1 MPIQKTNGWASFPR
15 TNHRSS
21 ARPVPAGSV
30 ADARQA
36 GATSHRPNGRLDRP
50 AVDRVLVAVDL
61 ETTGYE
67 AESEEIIEIGAI
79 RVTVSSDG
87 AVTLGE
93 RFLTFAN
100 PGRPLTPPI
109 LRLTGIRDDE
119 LLNAPSSSEAVAR
132 FIAFAFR
139 DGRPCFVGHNV
150 GFDVSFLERAGMPAD
165 FETLDTAELASIL
178 LPSASSYALQRLAA
192 DAAIVPDAAHRAL
205 DDAITSALVLGHLA
219 RVARDLPAVVLSE
232 IGALSELIGPNTAE
246 FFRDAA
252 ATATRDAWSDD
263 RAQRGGFPNERP
275 LAQGSSRS
283 HEGPSEENPRA
294 QRPPLTVESVFAAD
308 GPLATSLVG
317 YEDRPEQRELATAIE
332 RTFADGG
339 ALVAEAGTG
348 VGKSI
353 AYLVPAIAA
362 AKQGERVIISTHTL
376 PLQDQLVRKDLPVLQ
391 LAVGTEVSVAVLKG
405 RSNYLCPRRW
415 QILRGSV
422 TTREEARLVC
432 KTLVWRTATESG
444 DRAELNL
451 MRGEGEL
458 WSRVSANDES
468 CDQRRCKRTPGVN
481 CYLQRA
487 REAAADAGIVVVNH
501 ALLLQDARMRGALL
515 PQAEHVVIDEAHR
528 LEDVAT
534 DAFGL
539 ELSEPHFRRDLQRV
553 AHSLA
558 VSSALRDP
566 ARADPA
572 ERIRA
577 EIERALERT
586 TEVFDAL
593 GALLVP
599 VAGAPEERIRIT
611 AGLRAS
617 DDRWLPVELAGERL
631 ADAIAGIAFAAERIR
646 NLGGDEDELA
656 ELEAAMGELAGARA
670 AITRGLHDPRST
682 DIVWLERDNDGS
694 LALHV
699 AQSHLGGV
707 IRRTIVDTHRAVVFT
722 SATLAVAGS
731 FDFALD
737 RFGIADVADT
747 LAVGSPFDHQ
757 RQALLVL
764 PTDIVLPS
772 EERFIDEVAQAIEAV
787 ARALDGRTLAL
798 FTSHSTLRDAAERL
812 GALEKEGLAVLTQ
825 GVDGSRR
832 ALLERFTHGRAVLL
846 GTQSFWEG
854 VDLPGDVLRC
864 VVIARLP
871 FSVPD
876 DPLVQG
882 RAERYDD
889 PFVQFQLP
897 QAALRL
903 RQGFGRLIRT
913 KTDYGAVVLL
923 DRRVVTRDYGEVL
936 LGSLPDARTEHL
948 PLDGIAARVSAWCD
962 RG

>member
-1 MPIQKTNGWASFPR
+1 MERI
-15 TNHRSS
+15 
-21 ARPVPAGSV
+21 
-30 ADARQA
+30 
-36 GATSHRPNGRLDRP
+36 
-50 AVDRVLVAVDL
+50 LVAVDL

-67 AESEEIIEIGAI
+67 PLTEEIIEIGAI
-79 RVTVSSDG
+79 RLTLAADG
-87 AVTLGE
+87 SVTLGE

-100 PGRPLTPPI
+100 PERPLTPPI
-109 LRLTGIRDDE
+109 RRLTGIRDDE
-119 LLNAPSSSEAVAR
+119 LLNAPSSSEAVAL
-132 FIAFAFR
+132 FAEFAFR
-139 DGRPCFVGHNV
+139 DGPPCLVGHNV
-150 GFDVSFLERAGMPAD
+150 GFDVSFLERAGMPLGAD
-165 FETLDTAELASIL
+165 RLDTAELASIL

-192 DAAIVPDAAHRAL
+192 DAAITPDAAHRAL

-219 RVARDLPAVVLSE
+219 RVARELHPTVLSE
-232 IGALSELIGPNTAE
+232 IAALSELIGPSTAE
-246 FFRDAA
+246 FFLDAA
-252 ATATRDAWSDD
+252 TTATREAWTDD
-263 RAQRGGFPNERP
+263 GARRGGLPSERP
-275 LAQGSSRS
+275 LDGGPSRS
-283 HEGPSEENPRA
+283 HEGPSEEDPHA
-294 QRPPLTVESVFAAD
+294 QRPSLTVDRVFAPG
-308 GPLATSLVG
+308 GPLATKLVG
-317 YEDRPEQRELATAIE
+317 YEDRPEQRELAAAIE

-362 AKQGERVIISTHTL
+362 ASLGERAIISTHTL
-376 PLQDQLVRKDLPVLQ
+376 PLQDQLVRKDAPAIQAAL
-391 LAVGTEVSVAVLKG
+391 GTDVAIAVLKG

-458 WSRVSANDES
+458 WSRISANDES
-468 CDQRRCKRTPGVN
+468 CDQRRCKRTPVMN

-539 ELSEPHFRRDLQRV
+539 ELYEPRLRRDLQRV
-553 AHSLA
+553 GHSLA
-558 VSSALRDP
+558 VTSALRDP
-566 ARADPA
+566 ARTEPA

-577 EIERALERT
+577 DVERALGRT

-599 VAGAPEERIRIT
+599 ISGPPEERMRIT

-631 ADAIAGIAFAAERIR
+631 ADAIAGIAFAAERVR

-656 ELEAAMGELAGARA
+656 ELEAAMGELAAARG
-670 AITRGLHDPRST
+670 AITRGLHDPRLS
-682 DIVWLERDNDGS
+682 DIVWLERDNEGA

-699 AQSHLGGV
+699 AQTHLGGV
-707 IRRTIVDTHRAVVFT
+707 IRRTLVDTHRAVVFT

-737 RFGIADVADT
+737 RFGIADLAEP

-764 PTDIVLPS
+764 PVDIALPS
-772 EERFIDEVAQAIEAV
+772 EERFISDAVRLIEDV
-787 ARALDGRTLAL
+787 ARALDGRTLVL
-798 FTSHSTLRDAAERL
+798 FTSHATLREAAAQL
-812 GALEKEGLAVLTQ
+812 GALEADGLAVLTQ

-832 ALLERFTHGRAVLL
+832 ALLERFTQGRAVLL

-876 DPLVQG
+876 DPLIQG
-882 RAERYDD
+882 RAERYED
-889 PFVQFQLP
+889 PFVEFQLP

-923 DRRVVTRDYGEVL
+923 DRRVVTRDYGEIL

-948 PLDGIAARVSAWCD
+948 PLDGIAARVAAWCD

>member
-1 MPIQKTNGWASFPR
+1 
-15 TNHRSS
+15 
-21 ARPVPAGSV
+21 
-30 ADARQA
+30 
-36 GATSHRPNGRLDRP
+36 
-50 AVDRVLVAVDL
+50 VDRVLVAVDL

-67 AESEEIIEIGAI
+67 AETEQIIEIGAI
-79 RVTVSSDG
+79 RMTVTPDG

-93 RFLTFAN
+93 RFLTFAD

-109 LRLTGIRDDE
+109 MRLTGIHDE
-119 LLNAPSSSEAVAR
+119 DLLGAPSSKDAVAR
-132 FIAFAFR
+132 LVTFAFR
-139 DGRPCFVGHNV
+139 DGPPCFVGHNV
-150 GFDVSFLERAGMPAD
+150 AFDVSFLERAGMPTGS
-165 FETLDTAELASIL
+165 ESLDTAELASVL

-219 RVARDLPAVVLSE
+219 AVARELPADVLGE
-232 IGALSELIGPNTAE
+232 IAALSGLLGPSTAE
-246 FFRDAA
+246 FFREAA
-252 ATATRDAWSDD
+252 GTATRDAWRDD
-263 RAQRGGFPNERP
+263 SEQRRGLLGSVPGGNAMDPRP
-275 LAQGSSRS
+275 GIARS
-283 HEGPSEENPRA
+283 EDPDAGRPSPVSVA
-294 QRPPLTVESVFAAD
+294 AVFAPD
-308 GPLATSLVG
+308 GPLARSLVG
-317 YEDRPEQRELATAIE
+317 YEDRGEQRELAAAIE
-332 RTFADGG
+332 RTFQDGG

-348 VGKSI
+348 VGKSL

-362 AKQGERVIISTHTL
+362 AQAGERVVVSTHTL
-376 PLQDQLVRKDLPVLQ
+376 PLQDQLVRKDAPSVQAAL
-391 LAVGTEVSVAVLKG
+391 GTDVTVAVLKG

-415 QILRGSV
+415 QILRGAV

-458 WSRVSANDES
+458 WSRISANDES
-468 CDQRRCKRTPGVN
+468 CDQRRCKRTPGTN

-515 PQAEHVVIDEAHR
+515 PQADHLVIDEAHR
-528 LEDVAT
+528 LEEVAT

-539 ELSEPHFRRDLQRV
+539 ELHEPRLRRDLQRV
-553 AHSLA
+553 AHSVA
-558 VSSALRDP
+558 VTSALRDP
-566 ARADPA
+566 ARAEPA

-577 EIERALERT
+577 EVERALERT

-593 GALLVP
+593 RALLVP
-599 VAGAPEERIRIT
+599 VAGPPEERMRIT

-617 DDRWLPVELAGERL
+617 AERWLPVELAGERL

-646 NLGGDEDELA
+646 NLGGEEDELA
-656 ELEAAMGELAGARA
+656 DLEATMGELRGAHM
-670 AITRGLHDPRST
+670 AIDRGVHNPRLS
-682 DIVWLERDNDGS
+682 DIVWLERDNDGA

-699 AQSHLGGV
+699 ARSHLGGM
-707 IRRTIVDTHRAVVFT
+707 IRGTLVNAHRAVVFT

-737 RFGIADVADT
+737 RFGIADIAEP

-764 PTDIVLPS
+764 PTDIVLPGDD
-772 EERFIDEVAQAIEAV
+772 RFVDETARLIEDV
-787 ARALDGRTLAL
+787 ARALGGRTLVL
-798 FTSHSTLRDAAERL
+798 FTSHAAMRDAAARL
-812 GALEKEGLAVLTQ
+812 GALESEGLAVLTQ
-825 GVDGSRR
+825 GIDGSRR
-832 ALLERFTHGRAVLL
+832 ALLERFMQGRAVLL

-889 PFVQFQLP
+889 PFVEFQLP

-923 DRRVVTRDYGEVL
+923 DRRVVTKDYGEVL
-936 LGSLPDARTEHL
+936 LDSLPDARTEHL
-948 PLDGIAARVSAWCD
+948 PLDGIAPRVTAWCQ
-962 RG
+962 RE

>member
-1 MPIQKTNGWASFPR
+1 MPT
-15 TNHRSS
+15 
-21 ARPVPAGSV
+21 GS
-30 ADARQA
+30 
-36 GATSHRPNGRLDRP
+36 
-50 AVDRVLVAVDL
+50 
-61 ETTGYE
+61 
-67 AESEEIIEIGAI
+67 
-79 RVTVSSDG
+79 
-87 AVTLGE
+87 
-93 RFLTFAN
+93 
-100 PGRPLTPPI
+100 
-109 LRLTGIRDDE
+109 
-119 LLNAPSSSEAVAR
+119 
-132 FIAFAFR
+132 
-139 DGRPCFVGHNV
+139 
-150 GFDVSFLERAGMPAD
+150 
-165 FETLDTAELASIL
+165 ETLDTAELASIL

-192 DAAIVPDAAHRAL
+192 DAAIIPDAAHRAL

-219 RVARDLPAVVLSE
+219 RAARDLPADVLGEIAAVSE
-232 IGALSELIGPNTAE
+232 FLGPSTAE

-252 ATATRDAWSDD
+252 STATRDSWADD
-263 RAQRGGFPNERP
+263 RAQRGGFPSERP
-275 LAQGSSRS
+275 LAQGSPRS
-283 HEGPSEENPRA
+283 HGGPSEEDPRA
-294 QRPPLTVESVFAAD
+294 RRPSPELGVESIFAAD
-308 GPLATSLVG
+308 GPLATKLGG
-317 YEDRPEQRELATAIE
+317 YEDRPEQRELAVAIE

-353 AYLVPAIAA
+353 AYLVPAIAVA
-362 AKQGERVIISTHTL
+362 ELGERVVISTHTL
-376 PLQDQLVRKDLPVLQ
+376 PLQDQLVRKDLPALQ
-391 LAVGTEVSVAVLKG
+391 TALGTDIAIAVLKG

-415 QILRGSV
+415 QILRASV

-458 WSRVSANDES
+458 WSRISANDES
-468 CDQRRCKRTPGVN
+468 CDQRRCKRTPGVS

-487 REAAADAGIVVVNH
+487 REAAADAPIVVVNH

-515 PQAEHVVIDEAHR
+515 PQAEHVVVDEAHR

-534 DAFGL
+534 DTFGL
-539 ELSEPHFRRDLQRV
+539 ELHEPRLRRDLQRV
-553 AHSLA
+553 GHSPA
-558 VSSALRDP
+558 VTSALRDP
-566 ARADPA
+566 ARAEHA
-572 ERIRA
+572 ERVRA
-577 EIERALERT
+577 DVERALERT
-586 TEVFDAL
+586 AEVFAAL
-593 GALLVP
+593 GALLVT
-599 VAGAPEERIRIT
+599 VSGAPEERMRIT

-631 ADAIAGIAFAAERIR
+631 ADAIAGIAFAAERIQ

-656 ELEAAMGELAGARA
+656 ELEAAMGDLAAARA
-670 AITRGLHDPRST
+670 AITRGLHSPRLS
-682 DIVWLERDNDGS
+682 DIVWLERDNEGA

-699 AQSHLGGV
+699 AQTHLGGV
-707 IRRTIVDTHRAVVFT
+707 IRGTLVNAHRAVVFT

-737 RFGIADVADT
+737 RFGIADLAET

-764 PTDIVLPS
+764 PTDIVLPGEDRFT
-772 EERFIDEVAQAIEAV
+772 EETARVVEDV
-787 ARALDGRTLAL
+787 ARALGGRTLVL
-798 FTSHSTLRDAAERL
+798 FTSHTTMRDAAARL
-812 GALEKEGLAVLTQ
+812 GALESDGLAVLTQ
-825 GVDGSRR
+825 GIDGSRR
-832 ALLERFTHGRAVLL
+832 ALLERFTQGRAVLL

-854 VDLPGDVLRC
+854 VDLPGDILRC

-889 PFVQFQLP
+889 PFVEFQLP

-923 DRRVVTRDYGEVL
+923 DRRVVTKDYGEVL

-948 PLDGIAARVSAWCD
+948 PLDGIAARVAAWCD

>member
-1 MPIQKTNGWASFPR
+1 MERI
-15 TNHRSS
+15 
-21 ARPVPAGSV
+21 
-30 ADARQA
+30 
-36 GATSHRPNGRLDRP
+36 
-50 AVDRVLVAVDL
+50 LVAVDL

-67 AESEEIIEIGAI
+67 PQNEDIIEIGAI
-79 RVTVSSDG
+79 RLTVSPDG

-93 RFLTFAN
+93 RFLTFAD

-109 LRLTGIRDDE
+109 LRLTGIRDDD
-119 LLNAPSSSEAVAR
+119 LRGAPSSSEAVAL
-132 FIAFAFR
+132 FVDFAFR
-139 DGRPCFVGHNV
+139 DGPPCFVGHNV
-150 GFDVSFLERAGMPAD
+150 GFDVSFLERAGMPPGS
-165 FETLDTAELASIL
+165 ETLDTAELASIL

-192 DAAIVPDAAHRAL
+192 DAAILPDAAHRAL

-219 RVARDLPAVVLSE
+219 RAARELPALVLSE
-232 IGALSELIGPNTAE
+232 IVALSELIGPSTAE

-252 ATATRDAWSDD
+252 GSATRDAWHDSEQRRGLLRSAPRGIAVD
-263 RAQRGGFPNERP
+263 RRPGAARPEDPDAAQHSA
-275 LAQGSSRS
+275 LTA
-283 HEGPSEENPRA
+283 EN
-294 QRPPLTVESVFAAD
+294 VFAAG
-308 GPLATSLVG
+308 GPLATKLVG
-317 YEDRPEQRELATAIE
+317 YEDRSQQRELAAAIE
-332 RTFADGG
+332 RTFQDGG

-362 AKQGERVIISTHTL
+362 AQLGERVIVSTHTL
-376 PLQDQLVRKDLPVLQ
+376 PLQDQLVRKDAP
-391 LAVGTEVSVAVLKG
+391 AVQAALGTDVAVAMLKG

-422 TTREEARLVC
+422 TTREESRIVC

-458 WSRVSANDES
+458 WSRISANDES
-468 CDQRRCKRTPGVN
+468 CDQRRCKRAPDVS

-539 ELSEPHFRRDLQRV
+539 ELYEPRLRRDLQRV
-553 AHSLA
+553 GHSPA
-558 VSSALRDP
+558 VTAALRAP
-566 ARADPA
+566 GKAEHA

-577 EIERALERT
+577 DVERALERT
-586 TEVFDAL
+586 TEMFAAL
-593 GALLVP
+593 GALLLTVSEP
-599 VAGAPEERIRIT
+599 PEERMRIT

-646 NLGGDEDELA
+646 NIGGDEDELA

-670 AITRGLHDPRST
+670 AITRGLHDPRLS
-682 DIVWLERDNDGS
+682 DIVWLERDNEGS

-699 AQSHLGGV
+699 AQTHLGGV
-707 IRRTIVDTHRAVVFT
+707 IRATLVNAHRAVVFT

-737 RFGIADVADT
+737 RFGIADVAET

-757 RQALLVL
+757 RQALLAL
-764 PTDIVLPS
+764 PTDIVLPG
-772 EERFIDEVAQAIEAV
+772 EDRFLEDAARLIEDV
-787 ARALDGRTLAL
+787 ARALGGRTLVL
-798 FTSHSTLRDAAERL
+798 FTSHATMRDTAARL
-812 GALEKEGLAVLTQ
+812 GALESDGLAVLTQ

-832 ALLERFTHGRAVLL
+832 ALLERFSQGRAVLL

-854 VDLPGDVLRC
+854 VDLPGDILRC

-889 PFVQFQLP
+889 PFVEFQLP

-948 PLDGIAARVSAWCD
+948 PVDGIAARVAAWCD

>member
-1 MPIQKTNGWASFPR
+1 M
-15 TNHRSS
+15 
-21 ARPVPAGSV
+21 
-30 ADARQA
+30 
-36 GATSHRPNGRLDRP
+36 
-50 AVDRVLVAVDL
+50 LVAVDL

-67 AESEEIIEIGAI
+67 AETEEIIEIGAI
-79 RVTVSSDG
+79 RLTVSPDG
-87 AVTLGE
+87 TVTLGE

-119 LLNAPSSSEAVAR
+119 LRNAPSSQEAVAL
-132 FIAFAFR
+132 FVTFAFR
-139 DGRPCFVGHNV
+139 DGPPCFVGHNV
-150 GFDVSFLERAGMPAD
+150 GFDVSFLERAGMSTGS
-165 FETLDTAELASIL
+165 EMLDTAELASIL

-192 DAAIVPDAAHRAL
+192 DAAIIPDAAHRAL

-219 RVARDLPAVVLSE
+219 RAARDLPADVLGE
-232 IGALSELIGPNTAE
+232 IAALSEFLGPSTAE

-252 ATATRDAWSDD
+252 GTVTRHAWIEDKV
-263 RAQRGGFPNERP
+263 QRGGLLSERP
-275 LAQGSSRS
+275 PARGPSRS
-283 HEGPSEENPRA
+283 HEGPSEEDPRA
-294 QRPPLTVESVFAAD
+294 ATQISRLSVEAAFAPD
-308 GPLATSLVG
+308 GPLAVGLVG
-317 YEDRPEQRELATAIE
+317 YEDRPQQRDLASAIE
-332 RTFADGG
+332 RTFQDGG

-362 AKQGERVIISTHTL
+362 ALLGERVVVSTHTL
-376 PLQDQLVRKDLPVLQ
+376 PLQDQLVRKDAP
-391 LAVGTEVSVAVLKG
+391 AVQAALGTEVSVAVLKG

-458 WSRVSANDES
+458 WSRISASDES

-487 REAAADAGIVVVNH
+487 REAAAVAGIVVVNH

-539 ELSEPHFRRDLQRV
+539 ELYEPRFRRDLQRV

-558 VSSALRDP
+558 VTSALRDP
-566 ARADPA
+566 VRANPA
-572 ERIRA
+572 EHIRA

-599 VAGAPEERIRIT
+599 VGGPPEERMRIT

-617 DDRWLPVELAGERL
+617 DDRWLPVELSGERL

-646 NLGGDEDELA
+646 NLGGTGGPTPSGAPTPEDELA
-656 ELEAAMGELAGARA
+656 ELEAAMGELSAARA
-670 AITRGLHDPRST
+670 AITRGLHDPRSS
-682 DIVWLERDNDGS
+682 DIVWLDRDNDGA

-707 IRRTIVDTHRAVVFT
+707 IRQTIVNTHRAVVFT

-737 RFGIADVADT
+737 RFGIADVAEP

-764 PTDIVLPS
+764 PTDIALPG
-772 EERFIDEVAQAIEAV
+772 EERFIEEAARLIEDV
-787 ARALDGRTLAL
+787 ARTLDGRTLVL
-798 FTSHSTLRDAAERL
+798 FTSHASLRDAAARL
-812 GALEKEGLAVLTQ
+812 GALESEGLAVLTQ
-825 GVDGSRR
+825 GIDGSRR
-832 ALLERFTHGRAVLL
+832 ALLERFTQGRAVLL

-923 DRRVVTRDYGEVL
+923 DRRVVTRDYGEIL
-936 LGSLPDARTEHL
+936 LGSLPDARTEDL

>member
-1 MPIQKTNGWASFPR
+1 M
-15 TNHRSS
+15 
-21 ARPVPAGSV
+21 
-30 ADARQA
+30 
-36 GATSHRPNGRLDRP
+36 
-50 AVDRVLVAVDL
+50 
-61 ETTGYE
+61 
-67 AESEEIIEIGAI
+67 
-79 RVTVSSDG
+79 
-87 AVTLGE
+87 TLGE

-109 LRLTGIRDDE
+109 LRLTGIRDED
-119 LLNAPSSSEAVAR
+119 LRDAPLSGDAVAQ
-132 FIAFAFR
+132 FVAFAFR
-139 DGRPCFVGHNV
+139 DGPPCFVGHNI
-150 GFDVSFLERAGMPAD
+150 GFDVSFLERAGMPSGS
-165 FETLDTAELASIL
+165 ESLDTAELASIL

-219 RVARDLPAVVLSE
+219 AVARGLPPLILSE
-232 IGALSELIGPNTAE
+232 IAALSELVGPSTAE
-246 FFRDAA
+246 FFREAA
-252 ATATRDAWSDD
+252 SSATRAAWSDD
-263 RAQRGGFPNERP
+263 TAQRGGFPSERP
-275 LAQGSSRS
+275 LPGGPLGS
-283 HEGPSEENPRA
+283 HEGPSEEDPRA
-294 QRPPLTVESVFAAD
+294 ARRSRALSVETVFALD
-308 GPLATSLVG
+308 GPLAAKLAG
-317 YEDRPEQRELATAIE
+317 YEDRPQQRDLAAAIE

-353 AYLVPAIAA
+353 AYAVPALASAA
-362 AKQGERVIISTHTL
+362 GGERVVISTHTL
-376 PLQDQLVRKDLPVLQ
+376 PLQDQLVRKDLPALQ
-391 LAVGTEVSVAVLKG
+391 AALGTDVPVAVLKG

-415 QILRGSV
+415 QMLRGSV

-458 WSRVSANDES
+458 WSRISANDES
-468 CDQRRCKRTPGVN
+468 CDQRRCKRTPGTN

-515 PQAEHVVIDEAHR
+515 PQAEYLVIDEAHR

-539 ELSEPHFRRDLQRV
+539 ELHEPRLRRDLQRV
-553 AHSLA
+553 AHSVA
-558 VSSALRDP
+558 VTSALRDP
-566 ARADPA
+566 VRAGPA
-572 ERIRA
+572 ERIRG
-577 EIERALERT
+577 EVERALERT

-599 VAGAPEERIRIT
+599 HAGPPEERMRIT

-617 DDRWLPVELAGERL
+617 DERWLPVELAGERL
-631 ADAIAGIAFAAERIR
+631 ADAITGIALAAERIR
-646 NLGGDEDELA
+646 NLGGAGAPTPGVPTPSGAPTPGALTPEDELA
-656 ELEAAMGELAGARA
+656 ELEAAMGELSGAHI
-670 AITRGLHDPRST
+670 AIDRGLHNPRLS
-682 DIVWLERDNDGS
+682 DIVWLERDNDGA
-694 LALHV
+694 LALQV
-699 AQSHLGGV
+699 AQTHLGGV
-707 IRRTIVDTHRAVVFT
+707 IRRTLVDTHRATVFT
-722 SATLAVAGS
+722 SATLAIAGS

-737 RFGIADVADT
+737 RFGIADIAEP
-747 LAVGSPFDHQ
+747 LAVGSPFDHR

-764 PTDIVLPS
+764 PVDIVLPGD
-772 EERFIDEVAQAIEAV
+772 ERFIEEAARLIEDV
-787 ARALDGRTLAL
+787 ARALDGRTLVL
-798 FTSHSTLRDAAERL
+798 FTSHAGLRDAAARL
-812 GALEKEGLAVLTQ
+812 GALESEGLAVLTQ
-825 GVDGSRR
+825 GIDGSRR
-832 ALLERFTHGRAVLL
+832 ALLERFTQGRAVLL

-854 VDLPGDVLRC
+854 VDLPGDILRC

-889 PFVQFQLP
+889 PFAGFQLP

-923 DRRVVTRDYGEVL
+923 DRRVVTKDYGEVL
-936 LGSLPDARTEHL
+936 LDSLPDARTEHL
-948 PLDGIAARVSAWCD
+948 PLDAIAARVSAWCD

>member
-1 MPIQKTNGWASFPR
+1 
-15 TNHRSS
+15 
-21 ARPVPAGSV
+21 
-30 ADARQA
+30 
-36 GATSHRPNGRLDRP
+36 
-50 AVDRVLVAVDL
+50 VDRILVAVDL

-67 AESEEIIEIGAI
+67 AATEEIIEIGAI
-79 RVTVSSDG
+79 RLTVTPDG

-93 RFLTFAN
+93 RFLTFAD

-109 LRLTGIRDDE
+109 VRLTGIRDED
-119 LLNAPSSSEAVAR
+119 LKDAPSTRDAVAL
-132 FIAFAFR
+132 FATFAFH
-139 DGRPCFVGHNV
+139 DGPPCFVGHNV
-150 GFDVSFLERAGMPAD
+150 GFDVSFLERAGMPVGAD
-165 FETLDTAELASIL
+165 TLDTAELASVL

-205 DDAITSALVLGHLA
+205 DDAITSALVLGHLT
-219 RVARDLPAVVLSE
+219 RVARKLPADLLGE
-232 IGALSELIGPNTAE
+232 IAALSQLLGPSTAE

-252 ATATRDAWSDD
+252 GTATRDAWSDD
-263 RAQRGGFPNERP
+263 RAQRGGFPSERP
-275 LAQGSSRS
+275 LARGPLRS
-283 HEGPSEENPRA
+283 HEGPSEEDPRA
-294 QRPPLTVESVFAAD
+294 QRPSSQLNVESVFAKD
-308 GPLATSLVG
+308 GPLATKLGG
-317 YEDRPEQRELATAIE
+317 YEDRPEQHELAAAIE

-362 AKQGERVIISTHTL
+362 AQLGERVIISTHTL
-376 PLQDQLVRKDLPVLQ
+376 PLQDQLVRKDAPAIQAAL
-391 LAVGTEVSVAVLKG
+391 GTDVAIAVLKG

-432 KTLVWRTATESG
+432 KTLVWRSATESG

-458 WSRVSANDES
+458 WSRISANDES

-487 REAAADAGIVVVNH
+487 REAAAGALIVVVNH

-539 ELSEPHFRRDLQRV
+539 ELYEPRLRRDLQRV
-553 AHSLA
+553 AHSVA
-558 VSSALRDP
+558 VTSALRDP
-566 ARADPA
+566 AHAEPA

-577 EIERALERT
+577 EVERALERT

-599 VAGAPEERIRIT
+599 IAGPAEERTRIT
-611 AGLRAS
+611 AGVRAS
-617 DDRWLPVELAGERL
+617 GERWLPVELAGERL

-646 NLGGDEDELA
+646 NLGGDDDELA
-656 ELEAAMGELAGARA
+656 ELEAAMGELSGARA
-670 AITRGLHDPRST
+670 AITRGLHDPRSS
-682 DIVWLERDNDGS
+682 DIVWLDRDNDGA

-699 AQSHLGGV
+699 AQTHLGGV
-707 IRRTIVDTHRAVVFT
+707 IRRTLVDAHRAVVFT

-764 PTDIVLPS
+764 PVDIVLPG
-772 EERFIDEVAQAIEAV
+772 EDRFIEEAARVIEDV
-787 ARALDGRTLAL
+787 ARVLDGRTLVL
-798 FTSHSTLRDAAERL
+798 FTSHATLRDAATRL
-812 GALEKEGLAVLTQ
+812 GAIESEGLAVLTQ
-825 GVDGSRR
+825 GIDGSRR
-832 ALLERFTHGRAVLL
+832 ALLERFTQGRAVLL

-889 PFVQFQLP
+889 PFVEFQLP

-913 KTDYGAVVLL
+913 KADYGAVVLL

-936 LGSLPDARTEHL
+936 LDSLPDARTEHL

>member
-1 MPIQKTNGWASFPR
+1 
-15 TNHRSS
+15 
-21 ARPVPAGSV
+21 
-30 ADARQA
+30 
-36 GATSHRPNGRLDRP
+36 
-50 AVDRVLVAVDL
+50 VDRILVAVDL

-67 AESEEIIEIGAI
+67 AETEEIIEIGAI
-79 RVTVSSDG
+79 RVTVSPDG

-93 RFLTFAN
+93 RFLTFAD

-119 LLNAPSSSEAVAR
+119 LRDAPSSQEAVAL
-132 FIAFAFR
+132 FVAFAFR
-139 DGRPCFVGHNV
+139 DGAPCFVGHNV
-150 GFDVSFLERAGMPAD
+150 GFDVSFLERAGMPIGAA
-165 FETLDTAELASIL
+165 TLDTAELASIL

-219 RVARDLPAVVLSE
+219 RVARDLPADVLGE
-232 IGALSELIGPNTAE
+232 IAALSEFVGPSTAE
-246 FFRDAA
+246 FFREAA
-252 ATATRDAWSDD
+252 SAATRDAWTGDSEHRRGLLRSAPRGITMD
-263 RAQRGGFPNERP
+263 RRTGA
-275 LAQGSSRS
+275 ARS
-283 HEGPSEENPRA
+283 EDPDAARLSPVS
-294 QRPPLTVESVFAAD
+294 VESVFAAD
-308 GPLATSLVG
+308 GPLARSVVG
-317 YEDRPEQRELATAIE
+317 YEDRPQQRELAEAIE

-348 VGKSI
+348 VGKSM
-353 AYLVPAIAA
+353 AYAVPSLAA
-362 AKQGERVIISTHTL
+362 AALGERVVISTHTL
-376 PLQDQLVRKDLPVLQ
+376 PLQDQLMRKDLPALQ
-391 LAVGTEVSVAVLKG
+391 AALGTEIAVAVLKG

-539 ELSEPHFRRDLQRV
+539 ELYEPRFRRDLQRV

-558 VSSALRDP
+558 VTSALRDP
-566 ARADPA
+566 ARAEPA
-572 ERIRA
+572 ERIRT
-577 EIERALERT
+577 EIDRALERAA
-586 TEVFDAL
+586 EVFDAL
-593 GALLVP
+593 GQLLVTP
-599 VAGAPEERIRIT
+599 DGPPEERLRIT

-617 DDRWLPVELAGERL
+617 DDRWLPVELAGERV

-646 NLGGDEDELA
+646 NIGGDEDELA

-682 DIVWLERDNDGS
+682 DIVWLERDNEGG

-699 AQSHLGGV
+699 AQTHLGGV

-764 PTDIVLPS
+764 PTDIVLPG
-772 EERFIDEVAQAIEAV
+772 EERFIEEAAGLIEDV
-787 ARALDGRTLAL
+787 ARTLDGRTLVL
-798 FTSHSTLRDAAERL
+798 FTSHASLRDAAARL
-812 GALEKEGLAVLTQ
+812 GALEGEGIAVLTQ

-832 ALLERFTHGRAVLL
+832 ALLERFTQGRAVLL

-882 RAERYDD
+882 RSERYDD

-923 DRRVVTRDYGEVL
+923 DRRVATRDYGEVL
-936 LGSLPDARTEHL
+936 LGSLPDARAEHL

>member
-1 MPIQKTNGWASFPR
+1 
-15 TNHRSS
+15 
-21 ARPVPAGSV
+21 
-30 ADARQA
+30 
-36 GATSHRPNGRLDRP
+36 
-50 AVDRVLVAVDL
+50 LVAVDL

-67 AESEEIIEIGAI
+67 AETEEIIEIGAI
-79 RVTVSSDG
+79 RLTVSPDG

-93 RFLTFAN
+93 RFLTFAD
-100 PGRPLTPPI
+100 PARPLTPPI
-109 LRLTGIRDDE
+109 MRLTGIRDED
-119 LLNAPSSSEAVAR
+119 LLAAPSSQEAVAL
-132 FIAFAFR
+132 FVTFAFR
-139 DGRPCFVGHNV
+139 DGPPCFVGHNV
-150 GFDVSFLERAGMPAD
+150 GFDVSFLERAGMPTGSA
-165 FETLDTAELASIL
+165 TLDTAELASVL

-219 RVARDLPAVVLSE
+219 RVARDLPADVLGE
-232 IGALSELIGPNTAE
+232 IAALSDLLGPSTAE

-252 ATATRDAWSDD
+252 GTATRDAWSDD
-263 RAQRGGFPNERP
+263 VEQRRG
-275 LAQGSSRS
+275 LLRS
-283 HEGPSEENPRA
+283 APRGIVMD
-294 QRPPLTVESVFAAD
+294 RPPGAARSEDPDAARTVSISVESVFAPD
-308 GPLATSLVG
+308 GPLAQSVVG
-317 YEDRPEQRELATAIE
+317 YEDRREQRELAQAIE

-362 AKQGERVIISTHTL
+362 AQAGERVVVSTHTL
-376 PLQDQLVRKDLPVLQ
+376 PLQDQLVRKDAP
-391 LAVGTEVSVAVLKG
+391 AVQAALGTDVAVAVLKG

-415 QILRGSV
+415 QILRGAV
-422 TTREEARLVC
+422 TTREEARLIC
-432 KTLVWRTATESG
+432 KTLVWRTETESG

-458 WSRVSANDES
+458 WSRISANDES

-487 REAAADAGIVVVNH
+487 REAAAEAGIVVVNH

-515 PQAEHVVIDEAHR
+515 PQAEHLVIDEAHR

-539 ELSEPHFRRDLQRV
+539 ELYEPRLRRDLQRV
-553 AHSLA
+553 GHSLA
-558 VSSALRDP
+558 VTSALRDP
-566 ARADPA
+566 ARAEPA
-572 ERIRA
+572 ERVRA
-577 EIERALERT
+577 EVERAVERT

-599 VAGAPEERIRIT
+599 IAGPAEDRIRIT
-611 AGLRAS
+611 PGLRAS
-617 DDRWLPVELAGERL
+617 DERWLPVELAGERL

-646 NLGGDEDELA
+646 SLGGDEDESA

-670 AITRGLHDPRST
+670 AITRGLHDPRSS
-682 DIVWLERDNDGS
+682 DIVWLDRDSDGA

-699 AQSHLGGV
+699 AQAHLGGL
-707 IRRTIVDTHRAVVFT
+707 IRRTLVDAHRAVVFT

-737 RFGIADVADT
+737 RFGIPDVADT

-764 PTDIVLPS
+764 PVDIVLPS
-772 EERFIDEVAQAIEAV
+772 EDRFIEEAARVVEDV
-787 ARALDGRTLAL
+787 ARALGGRTLVL
-798 FTSHSTLRDAAERL
+798 FTSHAALRDAAARL
-812 GALEKEGLAVLTQ
+812 GALESEGLAVLTQ
-825 GVDGSRR
+825 GIDGSRR
-832 ALLERFTHGRAVLL
+832 ALLDRFRQGRAVLL

-889 PFVQFQLP
+889 PFLDFQLP

-923 DRRVVTRDYGEVL
+923 DRRVVTRDYGELL

>member
-1 MPIQKTNGWASFPR
+1 M
-15 TNHRSS
+15 
-21 ARPVPAGSV
+21 
-30 ADARQA
+30 
-36 GATSHRPNGRLDRP
+36 
-50 AVDRVLVAVDL
+50 
-61 ETTGYE
+61 
-67 AESEEIIEIGAI
+67 
-79 RVTVSSDG
+79 
-87 AVTLGE
+87 TLGE
-93 RFLTFAN
+93 RFLTLAN
-100 PGRPLTPPI
+100 PGRRLTPPI
-109 LRLTGIRDDE
+109 LRLTGIRDDD
-119 LLNAPSSSEAVAR
+119 LRGAPSSPEAVAL
-132 FIAFAFR
+132 FVAFAFR
-139 DGRPCFVGHNV
+139 EGTPCFVGHNV
-150 GFDVSFLERAGMPAD
+150 GFDVSFLERAGMPAGS
-165 FETLDTAELASIL
+165 ETLDTAELASIL

-219 RVARDLPAVVLSE
+219 RIARELPPLILSE
-232 IGALSELIGPNTAE
+232 IAALSEMLGPSTAE

-252 ATATRDAWSDD
+252 GTATRDAWSDESEQRRGLLRSAPRGIAMD
-263 RAQRGGFPNERP
+263 RRAGAARSEDPDAAHP
-275 LAQGSSRS
+275 LPIS
-283 HEGPSEENPRA
+283 
-294 QRPPLTVESVFAAD
+294 VESAFAVD
-308 GPLATSLVG
+308 GPLARKLVG
-317 YEDRPEQRELATAIE
+317 YEDRSQQRELAEAIE

-348 VGKSI
+348 VGKSMAYAVPSI
-353 AYLVPAIAA
+353 ASAA
-362 AKQGERVIISTHTL
+362 AGERVIISTHTL
-376 PLQDQLVRKDLPVLQ
+376 PLQDQLMRKDLPALQ
-391 LAVGTEVSVAVLKG
+391 AALGSDVAVAVLKG

-415 QILRGSV
+415 QILRGAV

-458 WSRVSANDES
+458 WSRISANDES
-468 CDQRRCKRTPGVN
+468 CDQRRCKRSPGVN

-487 REAAADAGIVVVNH
+487 REAAAVAGIVVVNH

-539 ELSEPHFRRDLQRV
+539 ELYEPRFRRDVQRV

-558 VSSALRDP
+558 VTSALRDP

-572 ERIRA
+572 ERIRI
-577 EIERALERT
+577 EIERAFERT
-586 TEVFDAL
+586 SEVFDAL

-599 VAGAPEERIRIT
+599 VAGPPEERMRIT

-646 NLGGDEDELA
+646 NLGGDEDELD
-656 ELEAAMGELAGARA
+656 ELEAAMGELAAARA
-670 AITRGLHDPRST
+670 AITRGLHDPRSS
-682 DIVWLERDNDGS
+682 DIVWLERDNDGA

-707 IRRTIVDTHRAVVFT
+707 IRRTIVDTHRAVVLT

-737 RFGIADVADT
+737 RFGIADVAEP

-764 PTDIVLPS
+764 PTDIALPS
-772 EERFIDEVAQAIEAV
+772 EERFIEEAARLIEDV
-787 ARALDGRTLAL
+787 ARTLQGRTLVL
-798 FTSHSTLRDAAERL
+798 FTSHASLRDASARL
-812 GALEKEGLAVLTQ
+812 GALESEGLAVLTQ
-825 GVDGSRR
+825 GIDGSRR
-832 ALLERFTHGRAVLL
+832 ALLERFAQGRAVLL

-854 VDLPGDVLRC
+854 VDLPGDILRC
-864 VVIARLP
+864 VVIVRLP

-913 KTDYGAVVLL
+913 NTDYGAVVLL

-948 PLDGIAARVSAWCD
+948 PLDEIASRVSAWCD